1 MLHVNKMALR
11 AVTSGLAA
19 HLQLFFSP
27 VGDHDASIL
36 TELLQAT
43 YRDGLEDIW
52 VTYKGNW
59 VDFTAMGNI
68 KENERIDYLTVGTR
82 RDNEASENCVVVWRT
97 RKSPTLF
104 RWHTVCTSMFISLR
118 CVLNLNE
125 MIHGVFY

>member
-43 YRDGLEDIW
+43 YHDGLEDIW

-82 RDNEASENCVVVWRT
+82 RDNEASENCGGPGNR
-97 RKSPTLF
+97 RLCSAG
-104 RWHTVCTSMFISLR
+104 IR
-118 CVLNLNE
+118 CARRCSYHFAAFS
-125 MIHGVFY
+125 I